1 MGQARDLGIELEARL
16 ALGLRELEL
25 TLLVFANVVHS
36 DLLAEV
42 GEDAVFRFIDHSRE
56 RVHLL
61 LDLVVRGLSLHASGK
76 QA

>member
-25 TLLVFANVVHS
+25 ALLVLADVVHP

-42 GEDAVFRFIDHSRE
+42 GEDAVLRFVDHRRE

-61 LDLVVRGLSLHASGK
+61 LDLVVCGLRLHASGK
-76 QA
+76 PA